1 MPQLTKQKPS
11 IHNEIAE
18 CVKRIHDMRDAG
30 TADVD
35 PVEAEY
41 LKFCDRL
48 KDLKV
53 ALPAKG
59 SLKEDAE
66 YSKAEFMDDDE
77 ELRHRHAQADR
88 QIRQDVRRRKRLAIK
103 DQKRHGGPIKLW
115 TFDEMKGNK
124 TMKKSAN
131 NETVKATKAE
141 LKREAEELKNEK
153 APKKEKTEKKT
164 AKKATAK
171 KPDKKASK
179 KADKKERG
187 SAIADGTITLLV
199 KENPK
204 REGSSAHKRYEL
216 YRKHKN
222 IAAYLK
228 AGGKRSSLRYDSKH
242 EYIKLSN
249 VKTKA
254 ELKEKED
261 K

>member
-1 MPQLTKQKPS
+1 MRNAGAT
-11 IHNEIAE
+11 EI
-18 CVKRIHDMRDAG
+18 
-30 TADVD
+30 D

-77 ELRHRHAQADR
+77 ELRHRHSQADR

-103 DQKRHGGPIKLW
+103 DQRRHGGPIKLW
-115 TFDEMKGNK
+115 TFDEMKKGK
-124 TMKKSAN
+124 GTMKKSTNDKAD
-131 NETVKATKAE
+131 ETKKMVKEEKAT
-141 LKREAEELKNEK
+141 
-153 APKKEKTEKKT
+153 KKT
-164 AKKATAK
+164 AKKADKKTTKKGAK
-171 KPDKKASK
+171 KERAS
-179 KADKKERG
+179 RG
-187 SAIADGTITLLV
+187 SAIADGKITLLV

-216 YRKHKN
+216 YRKHKDV
-222 IAAYLK
+222 AAYLK
-228 AGGKRSSLRYDSKH
+228 AGGKRSSLRYDVKH

-254 ELKEKED
+254 EQKEKE
-261 K
+261 